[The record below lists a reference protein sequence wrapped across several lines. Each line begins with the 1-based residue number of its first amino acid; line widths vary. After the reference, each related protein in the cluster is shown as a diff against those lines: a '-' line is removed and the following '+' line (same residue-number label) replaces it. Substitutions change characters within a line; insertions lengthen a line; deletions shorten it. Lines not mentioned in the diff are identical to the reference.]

1 MARKL
6 IQHLIFSHVFFFCR
20 RLFTQVSVKYFNP
33 HVPIRAV
40 NWENPFYLF
49 HFVTLYIDKCI
60 VHVHVPVK
68 QRVACNL
75 FSFWPNLR
83 RYCRWWQLER
93 IFDCI
98 FVCWIFQLL
107 NGFDILADS
116 ETNRQRLKPLRKFC
130 LANSFSLNCVPGG
143 TSELRRSRYLTAAER
158 HFILNCCNR

>member
-1 MARKL
+1 MGTYFCTTHGTWDTKDTTWL
-6 IQHLIFSHVFFFCR
+6 GNKFSILSSAMWVFFRR

-40 NWENPFYLF
+40 NWENSMYNPFYQF

-60 VHVHVPVK
+60 VHVHIPVE

-116 ETNRQRLKPLRKFC
+116 GTNRQFLKPLRKFC
-130 LANSFSLNCVPGG
+130 LAN
-143 TSELRRSRYLTAAER
+143 
-158 HFILNCCNR
+158 